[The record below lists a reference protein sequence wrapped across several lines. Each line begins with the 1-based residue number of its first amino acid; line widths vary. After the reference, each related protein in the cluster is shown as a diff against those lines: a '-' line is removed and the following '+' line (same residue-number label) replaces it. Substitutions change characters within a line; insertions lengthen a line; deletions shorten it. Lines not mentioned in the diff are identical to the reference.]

1 MKKLTLFV
9 AFALTT
15 GFAMSQNNTS
25 IIDQDGGNQSATV
38 TQTGT
43 VNFTTVTQFTDN
55 TGPQISEVIQ
65 DGTGNSAIV
74 SQNQTGGGGHSVPN
88 KAYIEQIGTTNT
100 AFQSENAPGY
110 NSGQNVWGKQNGT
123 SNFLFQEVTSG
134 HTISLKAIQN
144 GTENSAAQMAN
155 GAHNTGEVYQDGD
168 RNDANQIMSGSNNG
182 YSSAVVLID
191 QLGNDNEANQL
202 FNGVGNSHKN
212 NGEIY
217 QIGEF
222 NESNQTIIG
231 RDNSVAAFINGDN
244 NLTNQAQF
252 GDGNKSTVKI
262 GFQNTPT
269 YASDFNQVATIQ
281 DGNSNSATFGLTKGN
296 SNVVEILQF
305 GNSNFTEMSVK
316 YGDDNALNETVFGND
331 NRTRLNINAAWGQNS
346 SGNEVNISKNGNGN
360 YVAGVINGDN
370 NDVDIVQF
378 GNNNSV
384 GTSWHTADGVNI
396 MGNGNTVGV
405 QQFSDGNMS
414 LNSVV
419 GNGNFISVIQN

>member
-25 IIDQDGGNQSATV
+25 IIDQDGGNQKATV
-38 TQTGT
+38 TQTGS
-43 VNFTTVTQFTDN
+43 VNVTSVKQFTDN

-65 DGTGNSAIV
+65 NGIGNAATV
-74 SQNQTGGGGHSVPN
+74 TQNQTGGGGHSVPN
-88 KAYIEQIGTTNT
+88 KAYIEQIGTSNM
-100 AFQSENAPGY
+100 AIQSENAPGY
-110 NSGQNVWGKQNGT
+110 NSGQHVWGKQIGT
-123 SNFLFQEVTSG
+123 SNVLFQEVTSG
-134 HTISLKAIQN
+134 HTISLKAIQD
-144 GTENSAAQMAN
+144 GTGNIAAQTAN
-155 GAHNTGEVYQDGD
+155 GAHNTGEVYQEGD
-168 RNDANQIMSGSNNG
+168 RNYANQTMGGSNNG
-182 YSSAVVLID
+182 YGSAVVLID
-191 QLGNDNEANQL
+191 QLGNDNTALQM
-202 FNGVGNSHKN
+202 FNGIGSSHKN

-222 NESNQTIIG
+222 NESNQIIVG
-231 RDNSVAAFINGDN
+231 RDNDITAFINGSDN
-244 NLTNQAQF
+244 TTNQVQN

-269 YASDFNQVATIQ
+269 YASDFNQVSTVQ
-281 DGNSNSATFGLTKGN
+281 QGNSNSATFGLTKGN
-296 SNVVEILQF
+296 SNDVTIFQA

-316 YGDDNALNETVFGND
+316 YGDNNTLNETAFGNE

-378 GNNNSV
+378 GNNNRI

-405 QQFSDGNMS
+405 QQYSDGNMS

-419 GNGNFISVIQN
+419 GNGNFISVTQN